1 MQRHKSHL
9 SEGRLRDDNIGFEF
23 LLLLLSFLFCSFLVS
38 VYLFVCLFVVLIA
51 FKFSLRRILKPLL
64 LATGKIRCCDIY
76 YLQRPKSRVQ
86 IYFMKYVITI
96 LSELYLTRK
105 AFYYST
111 LFRSNCEVACICKGN
126 STTMGFTATKYLQ

>member
-51 FKFSLRRILKPLL
+51 FKFSLKRILKPLL
-64 LATGKIRCCDIY
+64 LATGKIR
-76 YLQRPKSRVQ
+76 
-86 IYFMKYVITI
+86 
-96 LSELYLTRK
+96 
-105 AFYYST
+105 
-111 LFRSNCEVACICKGN
+111 
-126 STTMGFTATKYLQ
+126 